1 MNARHLTVRNVPE
14 DLAVALDFER
24 QRRGKSLNQTVVDL
38 LTQALGVKGKR
49 RNGLAHLAGGW
60 SEAEFEEFNKNTAS
74 FSEPDPELWK

>member
-1 MNARHLTVRNVPE
+1 M
-14 DLAVALDFER
+14 
-24 QRRGKSLNQTVVDL
+24 NQTVVDL

-74 FSEPDPELWK
+74 FSELDPGLWK